1 MSKYIDSLLLRGVER
16 VRGVGI
22 SSQLLAQSIEQM
34 KKVLQKEV
42 IEPWL
47 EREIKKQKEQD
58 KACEE
63 EWRKAK
69 IIKLRLEAT
78 RHDPALIT
86 ELRDYSKWLRGEGK
100 EKEKEA
106 QEYERMLLTIER
118 KREEEKAASIQDREQ
133 KLSRLKIWI
142 RAAYSRENYQQCGEL
157 LVEWQQRA
165 EKLNLQEEYRIEE
178 TRKQFQKLL
187 NRVVEKREREALRG
201 VVRSSSLRLG
211 TTHEF
216 TQLAED
222 SYCTY
227 LRGSEKLGSS
237 VALLK
242 MISSKRERT
251 LGEKHSGTIKC
262 LKWLVLGFKQS
273 GLKRGLVSLIWR
285 ERVE

>member
-100 EKEKEA
+100 EKEA
-106 QEYERMLLTIER
+106 QESERTLLTIER

-178 TRKQFQKLL
+178 TREQFQKLL

-251 LGEKHSGTIKC
+251 LGEKHSGTIKG
-262 LKWLVLGFKQS
+262 LS
-273 GLKRGLVSLIWR
+273 GWFWDSSNQA
-285 ERVE
+285 